1 MKKKGARVVSLD
13 ISKESIRLCKCED
26 KLVSDAAFL
35 PSAVEKFDAV
45 TALGSVYNHIEDV
58 PTAFRKVSSVL
69 KKGDIYHRY
78 RQRRMPRHVV
88 RIYIIPRPGQT
99 FPSFEKGSCKRQL
112 GVYRWRNTI

>member
-1 MKKKGARVVSLD
+1 MESIYEEEGARVVSLD
-13 ISKESIRLCKCED
+13 ISNRLCKCED

-69 KKGDIYHRY
+69 KKGGYLSQI
-78 RQRRMPRHVV
+78 
-88 RIYIIPRPGQT
+88 
-99 FPSFEKGSCKRQL
+99 
-112 GVYRWRNTI
+112 